1 MLYFHLFCL
10 AVSKLDVFI
19 DQAFTGDNGLV
30 FSSGITLDSF
40 RQLYSSPFESHLS
53 RTGERLT
60 SYIYENATILPR
72 RSIAGTYICEGKN
85 DNGTRNAT
93 ITVDVKGTRI
103 LQCLIL
109 ETVTKWQK
117 TSTSSF
123 ICINAHSFNTTHYV
137 QILFYISLQLQVV
150 TFLLFISE
158 PLHSSLG

>member
-1 MLYFHLFCL
+1 MSLVVIFLLGTKSQIAMRLYQVEFIVLVFTKILKYYSFLSFLMLYFHLFCL

-72 RSIAGTYICEGKN
+72 RSIAGTYICEGRN
-85 DNGTRNAT
+85 NNGTRNTT
-93 ITVDVKGTRI
+93 ITVDVKGTII
-103 LQCLIL
+103 L
-109 ETVTKWQK
+109 
-117 TSTSSF
+117 
-123 ICINAHSFNTTHYV
+123 
-137 QILFYISLQLQVV
+137 
-150 TFLLFISE
+150 
-158 PLHSSLG
+158 